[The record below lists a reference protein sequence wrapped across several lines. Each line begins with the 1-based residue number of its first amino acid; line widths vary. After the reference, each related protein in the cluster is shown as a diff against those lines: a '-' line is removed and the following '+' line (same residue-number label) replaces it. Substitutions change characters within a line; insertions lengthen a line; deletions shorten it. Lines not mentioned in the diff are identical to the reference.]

1 MSRLRGLALLLLAL
15 GLASCAQQWQ
25 RAARDSE
32 PATAA
37 TDSLG
42 GAVILD
48 SEMEDGLRAV
58 RWHLHRAHEAQLS
71 QSFDLAQ
78 QDLDLV
84 FQLLAALEEADSDD
98 PRAQA
103 ELESLSAAAERA
115 YMDLLPNLERFSAD
129 SPLTLLLRG
138 LSKEQL
144 EGPDAENQRAQID
157 KLLHA
162 CDVPIDIN
170 DRVISSIR
178 FFQTRGRTTYTTWL
192 RRAGRYDDLIRQTFR
207 EEGLPEDLLFVSMI
221 ESGFNPHAR
230 SKAHAVGLWQF
241 IESTGKMEGLNS
253 TRWVDERRDP
263 VKSTRAAARHLKRL
277 HQELGDWR
285 LALAAYNAGPGRV
298 ARAIERAGTR
308 DYWKLD
314 LPEETRNYVPLFMAA
329 ALLSKDPKLF
339 GFDPENPEPDLSFA
353 EVEVPHPVFL
363 EEAARCMR
371 ISHDTLQDL
380 NPELRLNVT
389 PPQSAL
395 SYRLRV
401 PPGTDQDLRACFA
414 QLPEA
419 WQQYVV
425 KRRDTIST
433 IARAF
438 GISTQVIAQVN
449 HLKNPNRIAPGQT
462 LTIPV
467 GAAGSLKSSLRVAH
481 VADGSPI
488 AGEGAKAAARAGK
501 TVYKVRRGDSLSR
514 IAQLHGVEIGDLRRW
529 NRLRGNHIVAGDK
542 LTIWSSMPGS
552 GLRAGTA
559 LPTAEAKR
567 RDYTVRR
574 GESLWDISRKFKVPV
589 ADLKRW
595 NKLDNTAI
603 RPGQHL
609 VVAPGTAAP
618 AKGVAAAGGKKA
630 ASTKMASAT
639 GKKVAPAKKKSGSS
653 VQVYTVVR
661 GDTLLGIARKF
672 GLEVREL
679 AHQNNL
685 SPSAKLAA
693 GMTLKVKPAT
703 KVR

>member
-1 MSRLRGLALLLLAL
+1 VNRMRVLGAALLSLW
-15 GLASCAQQWQ
+15 LASCAQQWQ
-25 RAARDSE
+25 RLALDGEPGAAAGDS
-32 PATAA
+32 P
-37 TDSLG
+37 G
-42 GAVILD
+42 GALILD
-48 SEMEDGLRAV
+48 GEMKEGLRAV
-58 RWHLHRAHEAQLS
+58 RWHLYRAQEAQLG
-71 QSFDLAQ
+71 QRYEQAQ
-78 QDLDLV
+78 EDLDLV
-84 FQLLAALEEADSDD
+84 FQLLAALEEAGSEDAA
-98 PRAQA
+98 AQA
-103 ELESLSAAAERA
+103 ELENLSTAAERA
-115 YMDLLPNLERFSAD
+115 YIDLLPNLERFSAD

-144 EGPDAENQRAQID
+144 EGPEAERHRTLVD

-162 CDVPIDIN
+162 CDVPIDLN

-178 FFQTRGRTTYTTWL
+178 FFQTRGKTTYTTWL

-207 EEGLPEDLLFVSMI
+207 EEGLPQDLLFVSMI
-221 ESGFNPHAR
+221 ESGFNPRAR

-241 IESTGKMEGLNS
+241 IESTGQMEGLNS

-277 HQELGDWR
+277 HQEMGDWR

-298 ARAIERAGTR
+298 TRAIERAGTR

-339 GFDPENPEPDLSFA
+339 GFDPEPPEPDLAFA

-389 PPQSAL
+389 PPQSARR
-395 SYRLRV
+395 YRLRV
-401 PPGTDQDLRACFA
+401 PTGTDQELEACFA
-414 QLPEA
+414 KLPEA

-438 GISTQVIAQVN
+438 GVSAQVIAQVN
-449 HLKNPNRIAPGQT
+449 HLKNPNRISPGQQ

-481 VADGSPI
+481 VGDGSPV
-488 AGEGAKAAARAGK
+488 AGESAQKPAARGGK

-514 IAQLHGVEIGDLRRW
+514 IAQVHGVEVGDLKRW
-529 NRLRGNHIVAGDK
+529 NRLRGNQILAGDK
-542 LTIWSSMPGS
+542 LTLWSAAPVARS
-552 GLRAGTA
+552 GAVLSA
-559 LPTAEAKR
+559 PAEAKR
-567 RDYTVRR
+567 REYTVRR

-595 NKLDNTAI
+595 NKLANTTI
-603 RPGQHL
+603 RAGQHL
-609 VVAPGTAAP
+609 VVAQGQ
-618 AKGVAAAGGKKA
+618 AAAGKKSATSPDKKA
-630 ASTKMASAT
+630 AQ
-639 GKKVAPAKKKSGSS
+639 AKKKGGAGG
-653 VQVYTVVR
+653 QTYTVVR
-661 GDTLLGIARKF
+661 GDTLFGIARKF

-685 SPSAKLAA
+685 SPSAKLVA
-693 GMTLKVKPAT
+693 GMTLQLKPGA